1 MRKKMLAVGLAFILL
16 ILPLAVR
23 WLYSYEGI
31 YRPGKVIRPDM
42 SGIEAPSP
50 DTSLF
55 ADDFLASTPG
65 TILVDLAHDNR
76 FELAELSV
84 LQARLAARGQ
94 QIESVQTADEL
105 SEKLRYAKALIAVSP
120 GRDWT
125 SLEIEQIQKFVKRGG
140 RLLLVTDATRFE
152 MDFDESGLVVF
163 DHDAE
168 HINGLAAQFGITFQ
182 SDYLYNT
189 AENAGN
195 FRNIKLTDFGE
206 HDLTGGLD
214 EVVFSAAHSIVSEE
228 RVLIATSGE
237 TRSSSSERIEEMPV
251 AMLAADG
258 GALALGDLTFMTEPY
273 NALSDNDQFIAN
285 IADFLSGAQREFG
298 LADFPFFFDEKVDLV
313 YAGNPLL
320 DSDLVESGSDLQ
332 VFFSSEGK
340 ELTVRGVE
348 DDTRDTLF
356 FGLYE
361 QAEEVEPYL
370 AAASITLLI
379 TPTEHSASTEEGS
392 AGGEVES
399 VAPPTSE
406 PGPPPSPITESLTAT
421 LTMTPALEITVTPA
435 VTVTAEV
442 SPSAKSRMD
451 VEAMG
456 EVVLTGTSLLLL
468 QAEEERQVLIVLAD
482 TEVGLDNAVERL
494 TTGNL
499 EDCLLYESESPTP
512 FVLAL
517 CPTGE
522 IAPGDGSG
530 GWQGPEPELAPSPPT
545 PTSAVTDT
553 EPITDTI
560 EPPEPVGEAEGTVIV
575 IALDDGEGRYDS
587 MTSAEDYAT
596 ILAERYDVTVWS
608 KAQDGAPSIEEIFEH
623 DLVIWTAGDFED
635 AFGDE
640 ESELFFLVVLE
651 GIPVIISGA
660 YVGDTDIQ
668 SVQRD
673 IQVQESNHPLAE
685 GFDAE
690 DVIGFV
696 VPPSGSEYEISVIED
711 IEEQEDGMVI
721 FARGPNS
728 EDAGTPSVFV
738 LEDEFSGA
746 RIVFIGF
753 PPYLLPEA
761 PKSLLVL
768 NTVSWLLR
776 P

>member
-1 MRKKMLAVGLAFILL
+1 VRKKMLAVGLALILL
-16 ILPLAVR
+16 ILPLAIR

-31 YRPGKVIRPDM
+31 YKPGKVTRPDM
-42 SGIEAPSP
+42 SGIEAPTP
-50 DTSLF
+50 ETSLF
-55 ADDFLASTPG
+55 ADGFLASPPG

-76 FELAELSV
+76 FEMAELSV
-84 LQARLAARGQ
+84 LQARLSARGQ
-94 QIESVQTADEL
+94 QIEAVQTTDEL
-105 SEKLRYAKALIAVSP
+105 SEKLRYSKALVSISP
-120 GRDWT
+120 GGDWT
-125 SLEIEQIQKFVKRGG
+125 PHEIKQIEKFVKRGG

-152 MDFDESGLVVF
+152 MDLDDAGSVIF
-163 DHDAE
+163 DHDAA
-168 HINGLAAQFGITFQ
+168 HINGLAAQFGVTFQ

-195 FRNIKLTDFGE
+195 FRNINLTEFGD
-206 HDLTGGLD
+206 HGLTGGLD
-214 EVVFSAAHSIVSEE
+214 EVVFSAARSIVSEE
-228 RVLIATSGE
+228 IVLIATSGG
-237 TRSSSSERIEEMPV
+237 TRSSGSERIEKMPV
-251 AMLAADG
+251 AVLAADG

-273 NALSDNDQFIAN
+273 NDVSDNNQFIAN

-298 LADFPFFFDEKVDLV
+298 LADFPFFFDEEVDLV

-332 VFFSSEGK
+332 VFLSSEGK
-340 ELTVRGVE
+340 DLTVREKE
-348 DDTRDTLF
+348 DDARDTLF

-361 QAEEVEPYL
+361 QAEEVESYL
-370 AAASITLLI
+370 AAASVTLLI
-379 TPTEHSASTEEGS
+379 TPTEHVASTEEGS
-392 AGGEVES
+392 TGGEVES
-399 VAPPTSE
+399 VAPPTPE
-406 PGPPPSPITESLTAT
+406 PSPSPSPITEI
-421 LTMTPALEITVTPA
+421 TPALEITVTPA

-451 VEAMG
+451 IEALG

-468 QAEEERQVLIVLAD
+468 QAEEERQVLVVLAG

-494 TTGNL
+494 TAGNL

-530 GWQGPEPELAPSPPT
+530 GWQGPEPELAPSVPT
-545 PTSAVTDT
+545 PTSPVTDT

-560 EPPEPVGEAEGTVIV
+560 EPPEPVGEPQGSVIV
-575 IALDDGEGRYDS
+575 IALDEGEGRYDS
-587 MTSAEDYAT
+587 MTSAEDYAA
-596 ILAERYDVTVWS
+596 ILTERYSVTVWS
-608 KAQDGAPSIEEIFEH
+608 KAEDGTPSIAELFEH

-635 AFGDE
+635 AFGDD
-640 ESELFFLVVLE
+640 ESELFFLVMLE

-660 YVGDTDIQ
+660 YVSDTEVQ

-673 IQVQESNHPLAE
+673 IQVKEADHPLAE
-685 GFDAE
+685 GFGVE

-696 VPPSGSEYEISVIED
+696 APPSGSEYEISVIED
-711 IEEQEDGMVI
+711 VEEAEEGVVI

-738 LEDEFSGA
+738 LEDAFSGS

-753 PPYLLPEA
+753 PTYLLPEV
-761 PKSLLVL
+761 PKSLLIW

-776 P
+776 L